1 MTEPKKDYFKL
12 PFEVFYSEYIPITQN
27 EFKSD
32 IDLENFSDIKVVH
45 QEQGLCWG
53 TRFGCS
59 KNTGPELYC
68 CIINGHDEAQPS
80 WLEVLEEDS
89 ADFNSG
95 DNFAVEIKE
104 NKVRFRDFTEDELD
118 EESEAYLDV
127 DSMDYFGGDSVFAYH
142 LDQSSPDYIVL
153 DAEDSRIKVNLDG
166 FVLDEEGMPTA
177 ERIFDPQKLNDEE
190 LSEYSSRDLYDLRYE
205 WITNTFANNFPNEKP
220 LKYSEG

>member
-68 CIINGHDEAQPS
+68 CIINGHDEVQPS

-118 EESEAYLDV
+118 EESKAYLDV

-177 ERIFDPQKLNDEE
+177 ERIFDPQELNDEE

-205 WITNTFANNFPNEKP
+205 WITNTFANNFPNEKS